1 MSQRTSDEAEQEI
14 LDEISALHIKIDTA
28 RHIGDDPVYI
38 NSLTKQV
45 DVLFKEYYDLTKDQ

>member
-1 MSQRTSDEAEQEI
+1 MTQKTDDAEQEI
-14 LDEISALHIKIDTA
+14 LDEIAALHIKIDTA